1 MLKGGCCDRP
11 NRACCRPVAH
21 HGAKSGACF
30 LHAGMQPLELL
41 RKNLERGLHMTV
53 GGVRYLE
60 CTFWAESETRS
71 TAVQIASSIQH
82 GEGLVA
88 LSRFTIHTKN

>member
-30 LHAGMQPLELL
+30 LHAGMQPLQ
-41 RKNLERGLHMTV
+41 KNLERELHNTT

-60 CTFWAESETRS
+60 YTLWAASETQS
-71 TAVQIASSIQH
+71 TPVQIGSSIQH
-82 GEGLVA
+82 REGLVA